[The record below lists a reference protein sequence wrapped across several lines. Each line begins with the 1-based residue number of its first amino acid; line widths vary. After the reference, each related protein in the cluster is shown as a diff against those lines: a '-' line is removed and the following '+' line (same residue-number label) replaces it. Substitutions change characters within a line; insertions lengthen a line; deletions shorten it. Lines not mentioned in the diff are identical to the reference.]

1 MTGKQYQPDSSE
13 QKHEETIMVRQ
24 RRQGGTWY
32 YQFIRD
38 GKRYAGR
45 CEGATTRREAEAYE
59 KKLMGTVTRASEQKT
74 VKALIENFKDELTGG
89 EKIPLDNAF
98 ELAEQKPRKRI
109 PAAKKLG
116 LKRGVWQDFLA
127 FMHGEYPDIINL
139 ADVEKK
145 HAEAYISRLR
155 QTGRYNK
162 AITFSR
168 PGIGRKPNQTVSY
181 QTRENASLSPRTIN
195 FYQMTCAEVFT
206 LLKDDAGLQTNPFTS
221 VLKLDVKAETRDA
234 FTPEELK
241 LIYDNLDDFT
251 RPLFMMAVWTGLREG
266 DICTLKWSEVDLVRR
281 LITRRTRKTKVEV
294 QIPIS
299 NQLYGL
305 LTATPRTESEF
316 VFPKHAEMY
325 LSNPD
330 GVSYRVKRFLE
341 GLGIETTRIPEGRT
355 RAISVKDLHSCRHT
369 FCYYAGLAGIPL
381 AVVQSIVGHMSP
393 AMTAHY
399 SAHASI
405 EDKRRGMERLSFF
418 APESHPAVV
427 SEPERTELHALI
439 DTLPIELIRE
449 MLELGKSGG
458 KKD

>member
-1 MTGKQYQPDSSE
+1 
-13 QKHEETIMVRQ
+13 MVRQ

-38 GKRYAGR
+38 GKRYTGR
-45 CEGATTRREAEAYE
+45 CEGVTTRREADAYE
-59 KKLMGTVTRASEQKT
+59 KRIMATVERASEQKT

-89 EKIPLDNAF
+89 EKIPLDKAF

-116 LKRGVWQDFLA
+116 LKRGVWMDFLA

-145 HAEAYISRLR
+145 HAEAYISMLR
-155 QTGRYNK
+155 QTGKYDK
-162 AITFSR
+162 TIKYSR
-168 PGIGRKPNQTVSY
+168 PGIGRKPDQTVSY
-181 QTRENASLSPRTIN
+181 QTKENVSLSPRTIN
-195 FYQMTCAEVFT
+195 FYQVTCAEVFT
-206 LLKDDAGLQTNPFTS
+206 LLKDDAGLQANPFTS
-221 VLKLDVKAETRDA
+221 VLKLDVKDESREA
-234 FTPEELK
+234 FTQEELK

-251 RPLFMMAVWTGLREG
+251 RPLFMMAVWTGFREG

-316 VFPKHAEMY
+316 VFPKHAQMY

-381 AVVQSIVGHMSP
+381 MVVQSIVGHMSP
-393 AMTAHY
+393 SMTAHY
-399 SAHASI
+399 SDHATT

-418 APESHPAVV
+418 TQDALPAAVV
-427 SEPERTELHALI
+427 EPERAELHSLI
-439 DTLPIELIRE
+439 DTLPIELVRE
-449 MLELGKSGG
+449 VLSLCRAGKRKS
-458 KKD
+458 